1 MRNYLFSIA
10 THLILLLLLLG
21 LSFTTIKNKPEQEV
35 KQVIMVDFSQQES
48 IKEEVK
54 ETKRPAQKAKK
65 QRSTKPSPQKAQ
77 NVVAK
82 ATKIQKKT
90 LRTSQKPNAES
101 SRVLDE
107 KSSVV
112 KKAIPHKDP
121 QPTPEELAKAEREK
135 QKKQKRSHFASL
147 LSKAKNKTAADNNQP
162 ETEEEVSG
170 VTTGASS
177 SSSKNKNIQGV
188 LGNRKVLR
196 SPSITDKSQKK
207 GRVVVKICVGSDGKV
222 LSSKYTMMGST
233 TSDSYLIGL
242 AEKGAMQYLFS
253 ESSNPKE
260 CGNVVIEFQLK

>member
-10 THLILLLLLLG
+10 THLVLLLLLLG
-21 LSFTTIKNKPEQEV
+21 LSFTTIKNKPVQEV
-35 KQVIMVDFSQQES
+35 KQVIMVDFSNQETTE
-48 IKEEVK
+48 KETASM
-54 ETKRPAQKAKK
+54 TKRPAKKAKK
-65 QRSTKPSPQKAQ
+65 QRSAAPSPQKARK
-77 NVVAK
+77 AETK
-82 ATKIQKKT
+82 ATKTTKKA
-90 LRTSQKPNAES
+90 LRTSQKPAETS
-101 SRVLDE
+101 KVLDE

-112 KKAIPHKDP
+112 KKVIPHNDP
-121 QPTPEELAKAEREK
+121 QPSKEEIAKAAREK
-135 QKKQKRSHFASL
+135 KKAEKRSHFSSL
-147 LSKAKNKTAADNNQP
+147 LSKAKSKTAAETDQP
-162 ETEEEVSG
+162 ETREEVSG
-170 VTTGASS
+170 VKTGTSS

-242 AEKGAMQYLFS
+242 AEKGAKQYLFS
-253 ESSNPKE
+253 KSSNPKE

>member
-10 THLILLLLLLG
+10 THLVLLLLLLG
-21 LSFTTIKNKPEQEV
+21 LSFTTIKNKPQQEV
-35 KQVIMVDFSQQES
+35 KQVIMVDFSNQETTK
-48 IKEEVK
+48 KETASL
-54 ETKRPAQKAKK
+54 TKRPAQKAKK
-65 QRSTKPSPQKAQ
+65 QRSAAPSPQKARKA
-77 NVVAK
+77 VTKASK
-82 ATKIQKKT
+82 ATKKT
-90 LRTSQKPNAES
+90 LRTSQKPAETS
-101 SRVLDE
+101 KALDE

-112 KKAIPHKDP
+112 KKVIPHNDP
-121 QPTPEELAKAEREK
+121 QPSKEDMAKAEREK
-135 QKKQKRSHFASL
+135 KKAEKRSHFSSL
-147 LSKAKNKTAADNNQP
+147 LSKAKNKTAAETDQP
-162 ETEEEVSG
+162 ETREEVSG
-170 VTTGASS
+170 VKTGTSS

-242 AEKGAMQYLFS
+242 AEKGAKQYLFS
-253 ESSNPKE
+253 SSSNPKE